1 MRMGTWRGNVE
12 LLCKDGTCLGE
23 AKARLVPMPDGD
35 RTARWQGELQ
45 AAIQP
50 MSTPWPTDGPVR
62 LRFADGEEL
71 NVWLESG
78 VIDQGPVLLQV
89 ARVSTS

>member
-1 MRMGTWRGNVE
+1 
-12 LLCKDGTCLGE
+12 
-23 AKARLVPMPDGD
+23 MPDGD
-35 RTARWQGELQ
+35 RAARWQGELQ

-50 MSTPWPTDGPVR
+50 TSVPWPANEAVR

-71 NVWLESG
+71 EVWLEPG

-89 ARVSTS
+89 ARVSTP